1 MGNSKK
7 YKEINYFQTLLF
19 YLLNFF
25 VKFNLSFLII
35 EDSILR
41 QKNLLVIISI
51 FKNKAVRYFKNFK
64 LIYYIISI

>member
-19 YLLNFF
+19 SLLNFF

-64 LIYYIISI
+64 LIYYI